1 MRRVGTIFF
10 LLILFHTQIGY
21 YGQFLIRRWQLRR
34 EARAAWIASLPDS
47 RFEAISLE
55 EVNTSG
61 KWEEAGEEFSLRD
74 QMYDVIRQ
82 RKIKGKI
89 WLYCLDDERESQLVQ
104 QSNNITALNQDM
116 PGKKDLRLSFLKMSD
131 ILVPRSQDLLALT
144 LLPCLRSLPTL
155 AAPLLPFHVSEIPVP
170 PPRS

>member
-1 MRRVGTIFF
+1 MKRAGNIFF
-10 LLILFHTQIGY
+10 LIILFHTQMGY
-21 YGQFLIRRWQLRR
+21 YGQFLIQRWQLRR

-47 RFEAISLE
+47 GFEAISLE

-61 KWEEAGEEFSLRD
+61 KWEEEGEEFSFRD

-82 RKIKGKI
+82 RKIEGKT

-131 ILVPRSQDLLALT
+131 T
-144 LLPCLRSLPTL
+144 LLPRS
-155 AAPLLPFHVSEIPVP
+155 
-170 PPRS
+170 